1 MLDCFSHLVLAC
13 MRTGHGISQRGD
25 GFPLAHMLAI
35 VAAQVK
41 DIVPVLTAHIYTVCP
56 TAIPTLP
63 LTVST
68 DTTNLNSNS
77 EDDFMTQLGMIRQKD
92 GNFESFER
100 FLSRTEVSSCLL
112 FRSTGTISC
121 CRMCL
126 RWYIDLI
133 HASSVRSSSR
143 ASFH

>member
-1 MLDCFSHLVLAC
+1 
-13 MRTGHGISQRGD
+13 MRVVWCISQRGD

-68 DTTNLNSNS
+68 DTTNPNSNA

-100 FLSRTEVSSCLL
+100 FLSRTEVSSC
-112 FRSTGTISC
+112 
-121 CRMCL
+121 
-126 RWYIDLI
+126 
-133 HASSVRSSSR
+133 
-143 ASFH
+143 